1 MPKKP
6 KKETSNLPSQEKAVL
21 VANWLRDKKA
31 QDVTVLDV
39 TGVCPITEMLV
50 LASATSP
57 RHAKGLASQKLEY
70 LGLEGQGEGAWIL
83 VDLNDV
89 LVHVFS
95 GANRELFDLEG
106 LWCEGA
112 RVELPDDATA

>member
-1 MPKKP
+1 M
-6 KKETSNLPSQEKAVL
+6 L
-21 VANWLRDKKA
+21 VAGWLRDKKG
-31 QDVTVLDV
+31 QDVIVLDV
-39 TGVCPITEMLV
+39 TGICPITEMLV

-57 RHAKGLASQKLEY
+57 RHAKGLASHVLDMAAEQKLEY
-70 LGLEGQGEGAWIL
+70 LGMEGQAEGAWIL

-95 GANRELFDLEG
+95 GDNRELFDLEG

-112 RVELPDDATA
+112 RVGLPDDATA